1 MSQDRYKAVAIAAR
15 DFVNALKSTGLNH
28 RKLDAL
34 QAELMKVEPIVDA
47 FELPRRPFNVSMVE
61 DAMLLEKLLDA
72 LEVSTLEVSM
82 PRSWGEGSSID
93 HCYIK
98 LHTATGS
105 VQLKRK
111 SFAAALLAVVAGI
124 ETLQSLDGNSEE
136 RRG

>member
-28 RKLDAL
+28 RKFDAL
-34 QAELMKVEPIVDA
+34 QAELMRVEPIVDA

-72 LEVSTLEVSM
+72 LEVSM